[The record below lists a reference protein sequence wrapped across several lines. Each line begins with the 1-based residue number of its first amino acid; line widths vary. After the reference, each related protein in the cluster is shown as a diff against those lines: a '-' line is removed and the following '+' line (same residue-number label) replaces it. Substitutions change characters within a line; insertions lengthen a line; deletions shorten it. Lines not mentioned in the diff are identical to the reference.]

1 MNRVIEIM
9 RRLIIGLIA
18 WNGLMS
24 LCLGLFIY
32 NQQQEDLN
40 IKISNLEAIPP
51 LEVIEEEF

>member
-1 MNRVIEIM
+1 MNRIEIM

-32 NQQQEDLN
+32 NHQQEDLN

>member
-1 MNRVIEIM
+1 MNKLELM

>member
-1 MNRVIEIM
+1 MNKLELM

-40 IKISNLEAIPP
+40 LKISNLEAIPP

>member
-40 IKISNLEAIPP
+40 LKISNLEAIPP